1 MKRNREHPG
10 TFHTPPEQDRL
21 AVIPGIDVKLMFE
34 LRDGFGERMWVTVT
48 EVKKRHLVE
57 TLSNLPVGIPRLMP
71 GDKIKFRREH
81 IIGIWYPGDE
91 DDEDEEAFK
100 LTHD

>member
-1 MKRNREHPG
+1 
-10 TFHTPPEQDRL
+10 
-21 AVIPGIDVKLMFE
+21 MFE
-34 LRDGFGERMWVTVT
+34 MRDGFGERMWVTVT
-48 EVKKRHLVE
+48 EVKKRHLVG

-91 DDEDEEAFK
+91 DEEAFK
-100 LTHD
+100 LTHDCCHKPGAHADSAGDTDADPAEHDEP